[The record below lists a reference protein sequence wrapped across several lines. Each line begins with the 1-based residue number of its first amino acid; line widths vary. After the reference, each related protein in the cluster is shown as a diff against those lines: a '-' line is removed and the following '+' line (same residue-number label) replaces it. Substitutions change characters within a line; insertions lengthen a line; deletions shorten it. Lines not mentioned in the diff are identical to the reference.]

1 MSYTLYYFPIRG
13 RGEQV
18 RLLFHALDISFE
30 DVHVQ
35 GNAFP
40 ELKKQGPEMLAF
52 GSLPMLEDGTFRLCQ
67 GPVILSYLA
76 RKHDAAPSD
85 PQLSAKTDAIAW
97 GAEDLRM
104 RYFKLF
110 GDAPETKQ
118 AEFVAGDWHQ
128 RWLPNLDG
136 LLALNGVS
144 GHFVGE
150 RLSHADIAMWDVLDA
165 ILINI
170 EAATLDGF
178 SRLQAFYDAIRSR
191 PAVAAYVES
200 GKRLS

>member
-1 MSYTLYYFPIRG
+1 MSYKLYYFPIRG
-13 RGEQV
+13 RGEQI
-18 RLLFHALDISFE
+18 RLFFQALDIPFE
-30 DVHVQ
+30 DVHVK
-35 GNAFP
+35 GNAFA
-40 ELKKQGPEMLAF
+40 ELKKQGPATLAF

-67 GPVILSYLA
+67 GPAILSYLA

-85 PQLSAKTDAIAW
+85 PQLSAKADAIAW

-110 GDAPETKQ
+110 GDEAETKQ
-118 AEFVAGDWHQ
+118 AEFVAGDWQQ
-128 RWLPNLDG
+128 RWLPRLDG
-136 LLALNGVS
+136 LLEFNGAS

-150 RLSHADIAMWDVLDA
+150 RLSHADIAMWDMLDA

-170 EAATLDGF
+170 KDAKLDGY
-178 SRLQAFYDAIRSR
+178 SHLQAFYDAIRSR